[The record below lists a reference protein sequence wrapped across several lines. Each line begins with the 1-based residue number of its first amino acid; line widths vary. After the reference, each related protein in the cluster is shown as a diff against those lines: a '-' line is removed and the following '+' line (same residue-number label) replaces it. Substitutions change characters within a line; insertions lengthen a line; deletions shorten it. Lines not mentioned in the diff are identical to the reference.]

1 MNEDSE
7 IGLDEQGRSIQ
18 ENFNELE
25 ARLGLADA
33 VTEDTPVTVVDRAE
47 VLRLSFGNSL
57 VSVDDSGSLKVRSK
71 PRDDD
76 GSSFIVMDRVAQFN
90 ALGLSVNLDPSY
102 IGNAFDESDLRL
114 CSGCGVVTGPANVG
128 KSPILK
134 WIVSRANAL
143 KPGSAKLVRFGEPLP
158 GYITLE
164 AEAGLLIAKHLMDPT
179 VKIIAIDSIKDL
191 LVTMSYGGTM
201 ARGVPRAVFRLLS
214 QWGAIAASLGK
225 LIVVPLNIS
234 TDDANALAEVNSAV
248 LSNSTLSIIWKSG
261 ATFVVTER
269 TGESKMRRE
278 SNWQVVYKNN
288 EPVVTIT
295 EVNGSATAEPDSNL
309 EDIRAY
315 ITMNAQNSAHA
326 TLISNSLRR
335 VANVTKG

>member
-1 MNEDSE
+1 MSE
-7 IGLDEQGRSIQ
+7 ENIGADESGRSFQ
-18 ENFNELE
+18 ENFDELE
-25 ARLGLADA
+25 QRLGLNEA
-33 VTEDTPVTVVDRAE
+33 VDEDNIVGVVDKSE
-47 VLRLSFGNSL
+47 VLRLSFGNSM
-57 VSVDDSGSLKVRSK
+57 VSVDATGDFKVRSK

-76 GSSFIVMDRVAQFN
+76 GSSFIVMDRVERLH
-90 ALGLSVNLDPSY
+90 ALGLAVNLDPSV
-102 IGNAFDESDLRL
+102 IGDAFNSEGFRL

-134 WIVSRANAL
+134 WIINRANKL
-143 KPGSAKLVRFGEPLP
+143 QPGSAKLVRFGEPLP

-164 AEAGLLIAKHLMDPT
+164 AEAGLLIAKHLMDPA

-248 LSNSTLSIIWKSG
+248 LSNSTLSIIWKNG
-261 ATFVVTER
+261 ANFTVTER
-269 TGESKMRRE
+269 TGESKQRRE
-278 SNWQVVYKNN
+278 STWQVGYKDG
-288 EPVVTIT
+288 EPSITIT
-295 EVNGSATAEPDSNL
+295 ATQNANVFQS
-309 EDIRAY
+309 EDEQEGTRAY
-315 ITMNAQNSAHA
+315 ISMNAQNSAHS

-335 VANVTKG
+335 VAGMNRED